1 MNDRFFLDTNIFVY
15 SFDQSTL
22 QKAERADRLI
32 HEAVTTGKGIISFQ
46 VVQEFFNVAYRR
58 FPEPMH
64 FDQAEHYLAS
74 VLRPLWTVNSSPALC
89 IKALQILERFRVQ
102 WYDALIVAGALKAEC
117 GILYSEDFQNGQ
129 IFDDLEVRNPFL
141 EPGMR

>member
-15 SFDQSTL
+15 SFDQSTAR
-22 QKAERADRLI
+22 KAEADRLI
-32 HEAVTTGKGIISFQ
+32 HQALTTGKGVISYQ

-64 FDQAEHYLAS
+64 LEQAEQFLAS
-74 VLRPLWTVNSSPALC
+74 VLRPLWTVQSSPALF
-89 IKALQILERFRVQ
+89 IKALHVHERFRVQ

-129 IFDDLEVRNPFL
+129 KFDDLEIRNPFL
-141 EPGMR
+141 

>member
-15 SFDQSTL
+15 SFDQSTPH
-22 QKAERADRLI
+22 KTEGADHLI
-32 HEAVTTGKGIISFQ
+32 SRAVTTGKGVISYQ

-64 FDQAEHYLAS
+64 LEQAEQFLTS
-74 VLRPLWTVNSSPALC
+74 VLRPLWTVHSSPALC
-89 IKALQILERFRVQ
+89 LRALQILERFRLQ
-102 WYDALIVAGALKAEC
+102 WYDALIVAGALEAKC

-129 IFDDLEVRNPFL
+129 KFDDLEIRNPFL
-141 EPGMR
+141 

>member
-15 SFDQSTL
+15 SFDQSTPHKTE
-22 QKAERADRLI
+22 KADHLI
-32 HEAVTTGKGIISFQ
+32 SRGVTTGKGIISYQ

-64 FDQAEHYLAS
+64 LEQAERFLTA
-74 VLRPLWTVNSSPALC
+74 VLRPLWAVYSSPALC
-89 IKALQILERFRVQ
+89 LRALQILERFRVQ
-102 WYDALIVAGALKAEC
+102 WYDALIVAGALEAKC

-129 IFDDLEVRNPFL
+129 KFDDLEIRNPFL
-141 EPGMR
+141 

>member
-15 SFDQSTL
+15 SFEQSATQKKEVADQIIVQAISN
-22 QKAERADRLI
+22 
-32 HEAVTTGKGIISFQ
+32 GKGVISYQ

-64 FDQAEHYLAS
+64 MDQSEQFLVS
-74 VLRPLWTVNSSPALC
+74 VLRPLWTVNPSPAL
-89 IKALQILERFRVQ
+89 ILKALQILERYNLQ
-102 WYDALIVAGALKAEC
+102 WYDSLIVAGAQEAKC

-129 IFDDLEVRNPFL
+129 KFDDLEIRNPFL
-141 EPGMR
+141 

>member
-15 SFDQSTL
+15 SLDLSTAR
-22 QKAERADRLI
+22 KTGEADRLI
-32 HEAVTTGKGIISFQ
+32 NQALTTGKGVISYQ

-64 FDQAEHYLAS
+64 LDQAEQFLS
-74 VLRPLWTVNSSPALC
+74 TVLRPLWAVHSSPALC
-89 IKALQILERFRVQ
+89 LRALQILERFRLQ
-102 WYDALIVAGALKAEC
+102 WYDALIVAGALEAKC

-129 IFDDLEVRNPFL
+129 IFDDLEIRNPFL
-141 EPGMR
+141 